1 MNSSA
6 LTSGAPKDDR
16 LLASEDKEKDAEAE
30 AGRDRDDE
38 RKYSELVSLC
48 REFLATAAR

>member
-16 LLASEDKEKDAEAE
+16 LLGSE
-30 AGRDRDDE
+30 DDE